1 MRMSTTYI
9 KIVFEEIH
17 TLIKNEV
24 IEELLGMYLHVSTTI
39 PTVLTSG
46 GWAFSCIA
54 AINEVLPRS

>member
-1 MRMSTTYI
+1 M
-9 KIVFEEIH
+9 VFKEIH

-54 AINEVLPRS
+54 AINDVLPRS